1 MSLHLCPCQA
11 TNPVSG
17 LRAGVFGWLRE
28 DLAMA
33 YSAFITDFLRE
44 AKVPRLSLKDPP
56 PDERLIAKA
65 AEAKDREITGEENS
79 NVGCIRSLLFLAAGE
94 LDQAHRLAQEIP
106 TSAGSYIHG
115 MIHRIDD
122 DFGNARY
129 WFRRAR
135 TVPAAA
141 EMYRRAAAASVTVA
155 SHPSWDPFAVSD
167 MVEASRIDGVSD
179 ELRAVLTVEFEVLLE
194 FLCKTTEE

>member
-1 MSLHLCPCQA
+1 MSLRLCRCKV
-11 TNPVSG
+11 TDPVSG
-17 LRAGVFGWLRE
+17 LRAGVFDWLRE
-28 DLAMA
+28 DLVMA
-33 YSAFITDFLRE
+33 YSAFITDFLRD
-44 AKVPRLSLKDPP
+44 AKVPRLSLEDPP
-56 PDERLIAKA
+56 PDNRLIAKA
-65 AEAKDREITGEENS
+65 AEAKDQEITEQENS
-79 NVGCIRSLLFLAAGE
+79 NIGCIRSLLFLVAGE
-94 LDQAHRLAQEIP
+94 LDRAHRLAQEIP
-106 TSAGSYIHG
+106 TSTGSYIHG
-115 MIHRIDD
+115 MVHRIDD

-194 FLCKTTEE
+194 FLCQTEDR